1 MLLDTFSA
9 HYNSLADRWLTLVNT
24 GTTFLEQ
31 IHMKTFPF
39 ELIADLENLECIPN
53 TQYEKVIILEAKAG
67 KETYFAEIEVYLPT
81 ESQSVVKLLLV
92 PYKGYTLQVPKVGTQ
107 FVKKIGAPT
116 LYKYNCE
123 KSEVLNVKAPLC
135 TIEEVDTLCTQA
147 ILRNE
152 IETSLW
158 KCTFTR
164 HTTDLHATPLL

>member
-1 MLLDTFSA
+1 MYVPLFSSAELTDFNFLKKKLSVISAQWSFAEIDGEKKLLLDTCSA
-9 HYNSLADRWLTLVNT
+9 HYNSLADRWLTLVNM
-24 GTTFLEQ
+24 GTKFLEQ

-116 LYKYNCE
+116 L
-123 KSEVLNVKAPLC
+123 
-135 TIEEVDTLCTQA
+135 
-147 ILRNE
+147 
-152 IETSLW
+152 
-158 KCTFTR
+158 
-164 HTTDLHATPLL
+164 